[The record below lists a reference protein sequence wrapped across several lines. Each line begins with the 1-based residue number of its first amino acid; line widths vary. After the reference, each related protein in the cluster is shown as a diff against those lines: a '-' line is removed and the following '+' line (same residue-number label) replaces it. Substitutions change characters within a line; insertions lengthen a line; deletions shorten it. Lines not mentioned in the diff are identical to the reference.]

1 MRDAF
6 LILFLASVAFVAV
19 SSSSYYGKKAL
30 ISYNYPDYVVAW
42 DGPSVYIKD
51 DDNTY
56 YFRIVKGLNEKH
68 HTISFQSL
76 YDSNY
81 YIRHK
86 SLVVNVEKDDSS
98 HKFKEDASF
107 NLKVD
112 KFFNGFAAFESSNF
126 PGYYLRHQG
135 YQIKLHQIDG
145 SDLFKK
151 DASFYVSTPLSSVTC
166 DFYETIMC
174 EPNLQIKINSADIG
188 WQNASVCS
196 VPSTTKCPLKSVLT
210 DAIEICEGETF
221 CKISTANYYPNRE
234 CRGIRKYMQVHY
246 QCVPHSIVKKKETK
260 KKASSYKKWLA
271 IPAFFLAVIFFLCK
285 DRNNRTCIK
294 NRIKNIFK
302 RESNQTANHSC
313 PLQRGRLFQR
323 CETRQDNNT
332 EISTI
337 PKQAPAV
344 LPRHPEMPSAL
355 SSHDDPP
362 PSYQKTLHIL
372 PPPTYEEA
380 ITDGVAVQPTYLPYP
395 LTNNQQTVNYSETV
409 PPINY
414 PETGANGGYNN
425 VGYNNCS

>member
-1 MRDAF
+1 MRDVF
-6 LILFLASVAFVAV
+6 LILFCVAFVTA

-30 ISYNYPDYVVAW
+30 ISYNYPDYFVAY
-42 DGPSVYIKD
+42 DGPSVYIKND
-51 DDNTY
+51 DDMY

-107 NLKVD
+107 NLKMD
-112 KFFNGFAAFESSNF
+112 KFFNDFAAFESSNF
-126 PGYYLRHQG
+126 PGYYLRLQG
-135 YQIKLHQIDG
+135 YQIKLHPIDG
-145 SDLFKK
+145 SNLFKK

-166 DFYETIMC
+166 DSDSYETIMC
-174 EPNLQIKINSADIG
+174 EPKLQIKINSADIG
-188 WQNASVCS
+188 WQNTSVCS
-196 VPSTTKCPLKSVLT
+196 VPSNTKCPLKSVLE
-210 DAIEICEGETF
+210 DVKEICEGKTF
-221 CKISTANYYPNRE
+221 CKISTANYYPDPE
-234 CRGIRKYMQVHY
+234 CRGVGKYMQVHY
-246 QCVPHSIVKKKETK
+246 QCVPHSVVKEKETK
-260 KKASSYKKWLA
+260 KAASYRKWLA
-271 IPAFFLAVIFFLCK
+271 IPAIFLAVIFFSCK

-313 PLQRGRLFQR
+313 PLQRGRIFQR
-323 CETRQDNNT
+323 CEMRQDNNI
-332 EISTI
+332 EMLPI
-337 PKQAPAV
+337 PKQGPAV
-344 LPRHPEMPSAL
+344 LPSYPEMPSAL

-362 PSYQKTLHIL
+362 PSYQKTLHVL

-380 ITDGVAVQPTYLPYP
+380 INDGAAVQPTYRPYP
-395 LTNNQQTVNYSETV
+395 LTNGHQSVNYSETV
-409 PPINY
+409 PPVNY

-425 VGYNNCS
+425 AGYSNSS